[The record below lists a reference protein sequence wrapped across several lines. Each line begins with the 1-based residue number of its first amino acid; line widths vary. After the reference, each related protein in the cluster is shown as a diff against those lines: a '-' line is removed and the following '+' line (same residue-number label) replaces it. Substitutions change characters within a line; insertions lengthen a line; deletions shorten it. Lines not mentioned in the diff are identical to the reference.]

1 MFDGNRSLSTSVTMQ
16 LCCLAL
22 AYVCVSLGA
31 CVYLFF
37 DYIFPLV
44 PSPPPSISLKSS
56 YPYIFLVYA
65 GNFLKDFFKLLKY
78 YL

>member
-1 MFDGNRSLSTSVTMQ
+1 MFDKLILKFYCGLFVLEGNRSLSTSVTMQ

-44 PSPPPSISLKSS
+44 PSPPPSISSKLS
-56 YPYIFLVYA
+56 YPYIFYS
-65 GNFLKDFFKLLKY
+65 
-78 YL
+78 